1 MAKQKVN
8 YARRTAK
15 YFNFWRKIF
24 QRLATNV
31 WYGTQFKLIY
41 KLKVEGR
48 ENIPHNSNFIACGNH
63 LSTLDPYLVTY
74 IMPKPVAFM
83 AKKELFEKKFMRW
96 MLDWQGAFAV
106 NREKLEVST
115 IKTAL
120 EVKNTDW
127 ILGLFPQG
135 TRAKSGT
142 IENVHKGFAGL
153 ARSTKC
159 GILPIG
165 IVGSENRTW
174 LPFKGNITVKIGEL
188 IPYDEDLDAVM
199 DKWAKAIQN
208 LTGFKYIPTPA

>member
-1 MAKQKVN
+1 
-8 YARRTAK
+8 
-15 YFNFWRKIF
+15 
-24 QRLATNV
+24 
-31 WYGTQFKLIY
+31 
-41 KLKVEGR
+41 
-48 ENIPHNSNFIACGNH
+48 
-63 LSTLDPYLVTY
+63 
-74 IMPKPVAFM
+74 M
-83 AKKELFEKKFMRW
+83 AKKELFEKAFTRW

-142 IENVHKGFAGL
+142 IENIHKGFAGL

-165 IVGSENRTW
+165 IVGSEKTTW

-199 DKWAKAIQN
+199 EKWARAIQE
-208 LTGFKYIPTPA
+208 LTGFTYIPNPA